1 MKLSP
6 PDIKSK
12 TLNKFPKW
20 EKNKRTS
27 DFLGGGVIQLGPFAT
42 NKASASLVD
51 SPELLC
57 SLFKSILVLN
67 FSATCSILWKCS
79 VYISDIS
86 DISDIGIKE

>member
-12 TLNKFPKW
+12 TLNKFPKC

-27 DFLGGGVIQLGPFAT
+27 DFLGGGVIQLGPFVA

-51 SPELLC
+51 NPELRC

-67 FSATCSILWKCS
+67 FSATCSILWQCS
-79 VYISDIS
+79 VYISDI
-86 DISDIGIKE
+86 